1 MNYDDNITEVFSYED
16 LFEVSLDGII
26 YHEGSSV
33 LRPTSDII
41 FPQEQKEIRL
51 EGKGVI
57 EAKSTTAHFTETPPS
72 HRGLWQLQ
80 MQLLCTG
87 YKWGIVAVL
96 YQGSRHV
103 VYVYERDENMIKQL
117 IEAGKDFYQ
126 RLEGI
131 DWYPVVDGI
140 DGAKTYKNA
149 EDELPSINLRHI
161 EDDALEYY
169 RAKQT
174 IRTLESVM
182 KDKEALIM
190 DTMGNHTK
198 AHLFDGDK
206 TLFEI
211 SWGMRRTKAKPEKVV
226 AATPEKVE
234 RQKSLSL
241 AAKWL

>member
-1 MNYDDNITEVFSYED
+1 MDYDDNITEVFSYKD

-26 YHEGSSV
+26 FHEGSSV

-41 FPQEQKEIRL
+41 FPQGQKEIRL

-72 HRGLWQLQ
+72 YRGLWQLQ

-87 YKWGIVAVL
+87 LKWGIVAVL

-103 VYVYERDENMIKQL
+103 VYVYERDESMMKQL

-126 RLEGI
+126 RLDGI
-131 DWYPVVDGI
+131 DWFPVVDGV
-140 DGAKTYKNA
+140 DASKTYSNA
-149 EDELPSINLRHI
+149 EDELPSINLNTL
-161 EDDALEYY
+161 EDDALEYFQ
-169 RAKQT
+169 AKQT
-174 IRTLESVM
+174 IRTLESVV

-190 DTMGNHTK
+190 DAMGNHTK
-198 AHLFDGDK
+198 AHLSDGEEI
-206 TLFEI
+206 LFEVT
-211 SWGMRRTKAKPEKVV
+211 WPMRRTKAKPEKVV